1 MCPAPSHA
9 TLLRTLCN
17 RGVTV
22 GAQLRQIR
30 QRIKSVKST
39 AKITRA
45 QELIA
50 SSRVGKARDRASAAE
65 PYAREISKAVSALVS
80 HHMKMN
86 HALLNERPD
95 TSRVAVLLLTSD
107 RGFCGGFNHNVI
119 RQGQALIELL
129 RDQGKVAT
137 VHVMGRKGVEWH
149 RFRDR
154 EMTGEWEGMSGQPDY
169 PTAAEIGQ
177 ALIDAF
183 DMPTRDGGVGEV
195 HVVYTEF
202 VSMLTQRTVAHRILP
217 LEVEEVA
224 EAEQAQEGGLPK
236 APYEFDPSPE
246 AVLNEMLQKYVRS
259 RIWYMMLSS
268 AASEWA
274 ARRTAMMS
282 ATENAHEIIDRL
294 TREANGARQAEI
306 TTEIIEIVGGAEA
319 LKHG

>member
-1 MCPAPSHA
+1 M
-9 TLLRTLCN
+9 
-17 RGVTV
+17 

-50 SSRVGKARDRASAAE
+50 SSRVGKARDRALEAE

-86 HALLNERPD
+86 HALLNEVPD
-95 TSRVAVLLLTSD
+95 ASRVAILLLTSD
-107 RGFCGGFNHNVI
+107 RGFCGGYNHNVI
-119 RQGQALIELL
+119 RQGQALTELM
-129 RDQGKVAT
+129 RQQGKEPIVY
-137 VHVMGRKGVEWH
+137 VLGRKGVEWH

-154 EMTGEWEGMSGQPDY
+154 EMAGEWEGMSGQPDY
-169 PTAAEIGQ
+169 ATAAEIGQ

-195 HVVYTEF
+195 HVVSTEF
-202 VSMLTQRTVAHRILP
+202 VSMLTQRTSVRRILP
-217 LEVEEVA
+217 LEVEEVT
-224 EAEQAQEGGLPK
+224 ETDSSPSSGLPK

-246 AVLNEMLQKYVRS
+246 AVLDEMLQKYVRS

-282 ATENAHEIIDRL
+282 ATENAHEIIDKL
-294 TREANGARQAEI
+294 TREANEARQAEI
-306 TTEIIEIVGGAEA
+306 TTEITEIVGGAEA